1 MENIFSIEIYDAYI
15 RTCETL
21 IIKKNLNK
29 ANEKN
34 CQLALK
40 NKNPKLKE
48 VKKFFK
54 ENFFF
59 DKEQQINN
67 NGIMTG
73 YYEPEI
79 KAYKYQK
86 KKYVPYI

>member
-1 MENIFSIEIYDAYI
+1 MEV
-15 RTCETL
+15 T
-21 IIKKNLNK
+21 
-29 ANEKN
+29 
-34 CQLALK
+34 
-40 NKNPKLKE
+40 
-48 VKKFFK
+48 KFFK

-59 DKEQQINN
+59 DKVQQINN

-86 KKYVPYI
+86 KKYIPYI

>member
-1 MENIFSIEIYDAYI
+1 M
-15 RTCETL
+15 
-21 IIKKNLNK
+21 
-29 ANEKN
+29 
-34 CQLALK
+34 
-40 NKNPKLKE
+40 E

-86 KKYVPYI
+86 KNTYPIYKMDINKYGEDYFQKHEKRN